1 MIYRAAVIGTGQPG
15 LYQMQS
21 YAQNPRAELIAAWGR
36 SEAQLARLQQEYD
49 LSLATTDLDEILA
62 CEDVDCVSICV
73 PNQLH
78 ADWSERALR
87 AGKHVFCEAPM
98 VPRRADAERMVR
110 AVEETG
116 LVLMVGQIDRFEP
129 AFIHIKRM
137 VEGGELGRPFL
148 AESRFLGRGWT
159 RHKPLD
165 WWGRDA
171 ANPQIAL
178 VSLGCFSISLL
189 RWVMGPIAEV
199 SAYATRQGWPNQAHD
214 DTVSINLRFESGALG
229 RVLVSEATQQ
239 PYALDLAVYGDEGTV
254 VNNQLASNRWLD
266 VGRDEFLELP
276 IPLIAWVEYPD
287 PAIQSLF
294 DAEIE
299 GFLGSIDA
307 GTPPPVDVQ
316 EGAAIAA
323 ALDAATE
330 SIATGKPVNP
340 PDEWSLTAQQ

>member
-1 MIYRAAVIGTGQPG
+1 MIHRTAVIGTGQPG

-21 YAQNPRAELIAAWGR
+21 YAQNPRAELVAVWGR
-36 SEAQLARLQQEYD
+36 NETQLAQLQQEYE
-49 LSLATTDLDEILA
+49 LALATTNLDKVLA
-62 CEDVDCVSICV
+62 REEVDCVSICV
-73 PNQLH
+73 PNHLH
-78 ADWSERALR
+78 ADWAERALR
-87 AGKHVFCEAPM
+87 AGKHVFCEVPM

-116 LVLMVGQIDRFEP
+116 LILMVGQIDRFEP
-129 AFIHIKRM
+129 AFVHIKRL
-137 VEGGELGRPFL
+137 VEAGELGRPFM
-148 AESRFLGRGWT
+148 AEARFLGRGWT

-178 VSLGCFSISLL
+178 VSLGCFPISLL

-214 DTVSINLRFESGALG
+214 DTVSINLRFENGALG
-229 RVLVSEATQQ
+229 RALVSEAAQQ
-239 PYALDLAVYGDEGTV
+239 PYALDLAVYGSGGTV

-276 IPLIAWVEYPD
+276 IPLIAWEEYPD

-294 DAEIE
+294 DAEIK
-299 GFLGSIDA
+299 GFLGSIEA
-307 GTPPPVDVQ
+307 GNPPPVDVN
-316 EGAAIAA
+316 EGTAIAVT
-323 ALDAATE
+323 LDAVAE
-330 SIATGKPVNP
+330 SIARGKPVHVSN
-340 PDEWSLTAQQ
+340 S

>member
-1 MIYRAAVIGTGQPG
+1 MNYRAAVIGTGQPG

-21 YAQNPRAELIAAWGR
+21 YARNPRTELVAAWGR
-36 SEAQLARLQQEYD
+36 NEAQLARVQQEYD
-49 LSLATTDLDEILA
+49 LSLATIDLEEILA
-62 CEDVDCVSICV
+62 RKDVDCVSICA

-98 VPRRADAERMVR
+98 VPRRLDAEKMIR

-137 VEGGELGRPFL
+137 VEARELGRPFL

-189 RWVMGPIAEV
+189 RWVMGPITEV
-199 SAYATRQGWPNQAHD
+199 SAYATRQGWPGQAHD
-214 DTVSINLRFESGALG
+214 DTVTINLRFEGGALG

-239 PYALDLAVYGDEGTV
+239 PYALDLTVYGDEGTI

-276 IPLIAWVEYPD
+276 IPLIAWEEYPD

-299 GFLGSIDA
+299 AFVESIGGGA
-307 GTPPPVDVQ
+307 PPPVDVR

-323 ALDAATE
+323 ALDAAAE
-330 SIATGKPVNP
+330 SIAKGKPVDLSN
-340 PDEWSLTAQQ
+340 